1 MENAKQKLHKISC
14 FVFDVDG
21 VLTNGSLILLPTG
34 EQVRTMNIR
43 DGYALQLAVRQGYRV
58 VIISGGKSEAVKT
71 RLNGLGIT
79 DIFLA
84 NESKDKTLTEVMT
97 KYNLKPEE
105 VLYMGDDVPDLPAMK
120 MCGLPTCPAD
130 ACPEVKELALYISDK
145 KGGEGCV
152 RDIIE
157 QTLRLHGKWI
167 LQS

>member
-43 DGYALQLAVRQGYRV
+43 DGYALQLAIKQGYRI

-79 DIFLA
+79 DVFLGID
-84 NESKDKTLTEVMT
+84 SKAETMDDVVKKYGLKT
-97 KYNLKPEE
+97 EE
-105 VLYMGDDVPDLPAMK
+105 ILYMGDDVPDLAAMK
-120 MCGLPTCPAD
+120 LCGLPTCPAD

-157 QTLRLHGKWI
+157 QTLRLHGKWFV
-167 LQS
+167 